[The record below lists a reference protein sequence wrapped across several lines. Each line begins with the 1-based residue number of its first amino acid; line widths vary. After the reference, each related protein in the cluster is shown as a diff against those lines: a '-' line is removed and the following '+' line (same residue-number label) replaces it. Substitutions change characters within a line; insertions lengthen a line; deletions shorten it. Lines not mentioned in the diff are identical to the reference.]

1 MIKVFIVDD
10 DPLVSGALKVILEND
25 GDGEPITV
33 VNEADNGKDAVSY
46 ALGNDCD
53 VILMDIR
60 MDGMDGLETADG
72 ILSEKKDTKIIF
84 LTTFLD
90 DEYINKA
97 LTVGAKGYILKQDCE
112 GIATCV
118 RAVMDGKTVFA
129 GKVVE
134 KLPELLNRKEHF
146 DYSEFDIGPKE
157 QELIEHVAE
166 GLSNK
171 EISERMFLSEG
182 TVRNMMSSVLS
193 KLDLRDRTQLACFY
207 YQKIRI

>member
-1 MIKVFIVDD
+1 MIKVLIVDD
-10 DPLVSGALKVILEND
+10 DPLVSDALKIILEND
-25 GDGEPITV
+25 ADGDEINVASV
-33 VNEADNGKDAVSY
+33 VTNGADAVRA
-46 ALGNDCD
+46 ALSDDPD

-60 MDGMDGLETADG
+60 MDGMNGLEAAET
-72 ILSEKKDTKIIF
+72 ILSVRKDAKIIF

-97 LTVGAKGYILKQDCE
+97 LGVGAKGYILKQDCA
-112 GIATCV
+112 GIASCV
-118 RAVMDGKTVFA
+118 RAVMRGQIVFA

-146 DYSEFDIGPKE
+146 DYSEFDINGKE
-157 QELIEHVAE
+157 QELIELVAQ

-171 EISERMFLSEG
+171 EIASRMFLSEG
-182 TVRNMMSSVLS
+182 TVRNMMSRILE

-207 YQKIRI
+207 YQKIKP